1 MTDGL
6 SGPLMP
12 GTKRKSYG
20 GVPSPV
26 VEEYGDGVSDEKL
39 VQRSLKGEED
49 AFQQLYERYQRP
61 VYAVVYRIISD
72 PEEAKDT
79 TQEVFLT
86 IYRSL
91 ALWNPQK
98 AKFFTWIY
106 RVSINCAIDHWRT
119 RRRRAEIQWTE
130 KTAIPLAYI
139 PTGRGDEPPV
149 ERKLEV
155 KEQVARMHS
164 CLHEFPQQQRQFFIL
179 RYNDGLKLREIAEKE
194 GFKLET
200 VKSSLYRATHSMK
213 RRLGIQHN

>member
-1 MTDGL
+1 MTEGL
-6 SGPLMP
+6 SGPLIQR
-12 GTKRKSYG
+12 TKTNSCGRI
-20 GVPSPV
+20 PSPV
-26 VEEYGDGVSDEKL
+26 MEEYGDDISDEEL

-72 PEEAKDT
+72 PEEAQDT

-91 ALWNPQK
+91 ALWSPQK
-98 AKFFTWIY
+98 GKFLTWIY
-106 RVSINCAIDHWRT
+106 RVSINCAIDHWRM

-130 KTAIPLAYI
+130 KTEFLLTYI
-139 PTGRGDEPPV
+139 PTGRRDEPPV
-149 ERKLEV
+149 ERRLEV

-164 CLHEFPQQQRQFFIL
+164 YLHEFPQQQRRFFIL
-179 RYNDGLKLREIAEKE
+179 RYYDGLKLREIAQKE

-213 RRLGIQHN
+213 RRLGMRHH